1 MRVYQKLFTG
11 KLINNFEQVH
21 QLKQLKPVLL
31 EDYELIISIFK
42 KSFLKTNVFTH
53 LLEIKVHC
61 VDSQRRLCFVF

>member
-21 QLKQLKPVLL
+21 QLKPVLL

-61 VDSQRRLCFVF
+61 VDSQRRLCFAF